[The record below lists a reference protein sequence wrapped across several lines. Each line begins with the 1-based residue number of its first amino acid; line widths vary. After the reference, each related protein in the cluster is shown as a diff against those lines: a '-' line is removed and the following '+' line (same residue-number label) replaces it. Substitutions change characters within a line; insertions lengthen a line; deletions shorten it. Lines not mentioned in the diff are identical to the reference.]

1 MELEDI
7 VSKYP
12 PRQIMLIPLA
22 IIVIALIILGAT
34 YLSTGSPV
42 KLGVEFTGGTLVT
55 VPAVESEDAIKEK
68 FAAYP
73 LLEVRD
79 IGNRYLLQ
87 FGPMDDAEYVEL
99 AKQINSQ
106 YEDAEIRYM
115 GPIYSQALQQ
125 EALRYI
131 PLSFILMAIVVFAVF
146 REPIVSA
153 IVVLC
158 ALADILIAAA
168 SMTVVGI
175 SLSLG
180 TVAALLMLI
189 GYSVDTDIL
198 LSMRV
203 LKRKGTVEE
212 KAMGAMGTGLMMTGT
227 TIVAVLSLF
236 MVSNVLY
243 LVVPSFHQNGN
254 HCRYIHGAAL
264 RSDCRHVQH
273 LDHQRSGSE
282 MVYEQKWQGQEAEK
296 MSFSEDASKDP
307 RVVLYSRCSHHS
319 ADTDITPLPSIIGRQ
334 SGLKYGL
341 DLEGGS
347 WLQLQLQGAV
357 VQLDADPE
365 GILEEQFNATSVEK
379 HGDSYIIIVPGTVS
393 ATLPDDLGYPGAKC
407 GEG

>member
-12 PRQIMLIPLA
+12 PRQIMLLPLA
-22 IIVIALIILGAT
+22 IIVLALIILGAN

-42 KLGVEFTGGTLVT
+42 KLGVEFTGGTLAT
-55 VPAVESEDAIKEK
+55 VPATESEAAIRED
-68 FAAYP
+68 FAGYP
-73 LLEVRD
+73 LIEVRS
-79 IGNRYLLQ
+79 IGSRYQLQ
-87 FGPMDDAEYVEL
+87 FGPMSDSDYEAL

-106 YEDAEIRYM
+106 YKNAEIRYM

-131 PLSFILMAIVVFAVF
+131 PLSFILMAIVVFAIF

-158 ALADILIAAA
+158 ALSDILISAA
-168 SMTVVGI
+168 SMTAVGI

-212 KAMGAMGTGLMMTGT
+212 KAVGAMGTGLTMTGT

-236 MVSNVLY
+236 LMSNLLY
-243 LVVPSFHQNGN
+243 FIVPSFTRMSIIADISTVLLFGLIADVFNTWITNVQ
-254 HCRYIHGAAL
+254 AL
-264 RSDCRHVQH
+264 RWYMNRPAKARR
-273 LDHQRSGSE
+273 QR
-282 MVYEQKWQGQEAEK
+282 
-296 MSFSEDASKDP
+296 
-307 RVVLYSRCSHHS
+307 R
-319 ADTDITPLPSIIGRQ
+319 
-334 SGLKYGL
+334 
-341 DLEGGS
+341 
-347 WLQLQLQGAV
+347 
-357 VQLDADPE
+357 
-365 GILEEQFNATSVEK
+365 
-379 HGDSYIIIVPGTVS
+379 
-393 ATLPDDLGYPGAKC
+393 
-407 GEG
+407 